1 LFVPPGWVTFR
12 QMIGLSYLLFFGT
25 LAISLWATWRV
36 RAAYA
41 KYSQVPASS
50 SLTGAEVAY
59 RILAAAG
66 IYNVQI
72 SETNQPMGDHY
83 DPIHKQLVL
92 SSQNFHGASAAA
104 LGVAAHECGHA
115 LQHKAAYAPLN
126 WRMASVSMVGF
137 ANMAVAILPV
147 FGILTGLLRPMLLIL
162 CAAWGLIMLFNLIT
176 LPVEFDASARAKR
189 VLRDM
194 GFIHGS
200 GEAAAVSRV
209 LDAAALTYVAAFITS
224 LAYLIYYLLPLIG
237 GGRRD

>member
-1 LFVPPGWVTFR
+1 
-12 QMIGLSYLLFFGT
+12 MIGLSYLIFFGT

-50 SLTGAEVAY
+50 GLTGAEVAY

-66 IYNVQI
+66 ISNVQI
-72 SETNQPMGDHY
+72 YEGNQPMGDHY
-83 DPIHKQLVL
+83 DPINRRLVL
-92 SSQNFHGASAAA
+92 SSQNFRGASAAA
-104 LGVAAHECGHA
+104 VGVAAHECGHA
-115 LQHKAAYAPLN
+115 LQHQAAYAPLN
-126 WRMASVSMVGF
+126 WRMASVSTVGF
-137 ANMAVAILPV
+137 ASNAVMILPIL
-147 FGILTGLLRPMLLIL
+147 GYLTGLIRPMLLIL
-162 CAAWGLIMLFNLIT
+162 CLGWGVIMLFNLIT

-194 GFIHGS
+194 GFIRGS

-224 LAYLIYYLLPLIG
+224 LAYLMYYLLPLIG